1 MKNTAPGSLATA
13 SLSFG
18 RPVDRADSPYAWY
31 VLFVL
36 ILVYML
42 SSMDRTIVSIL
53 AEDIKKSFAVSDQQ
67 LGFLH
72 GTAFAVFYALFGY
85 PMGRLVDR
93 WHRTRL
99 LAISVACWSGMT
111 VLCGLSASL
120 AQMTVAR
127 IGVGIGEAT
136 ASPAG
141 FSLVSD
147 WFTKKRR
154 ATALGIFIGGLSLGS
169 GLAFALGGVIVTQW
183 DAAFGGDAPFGLFGW
198 QAAFV
203 AVGLPGF
210 LLAILVA
217 TLREPRR
224 GLSDNVEKRE
234 ETDIWPRFFSDVA
247 SVVPPFTALQAAR
260 IGTGPLIAN
269 LAAAALTAAVA
280 ATAIY
285 FTGDTMQW
293 TILGIGY
300 YAAFSSAQSMKHR
313 DPPTFALTWQTPAF
327 VLAMV
332 GFGLV
337 SVVSIIMGFWV
348 APLALRT
355 FDIDKGTVGS
365 ILGLLT
371 LCNVMGIVCGGKLAD
386 VALRFSPS
394 GRIWIGLASAMV
406 PAPFI
411 IIMCN
416 TANPWVFFPCYVPVA
431 FFGSAWLAAG
441 GATIQELVLPRMRG
455 TATTTYFFAS
465 TLVGSGLGPYFVGK
479 MSAITS
485 DLATG
490 ILCGL
495 AAAPIAAITL
505 FACMRRVEQAEG
517 SKWERARLA
526 GEEAPSP

>member
-1 MKNTAPGSLATA
+1 MRA
-13 SLSFG
+13 SVPVGPTTESASPA
-18 RPVDRADSPYAWY
+18 RPVDQPDSPYAWY

-36 ILVYML
+36 ILVYIL

-72 GTAFAVFYALFGY
+72 GTAFSVFYALFGY
-85 PMGRLVDR
+85 PMGRLIDR

-99 LAISVACWSGMT
+99 LAISVACWSAMT
-111 VLCGLSASL
+111 MLCGMSASL
-120 AQMTVAR
+120 VQMTFAR

-147 WFTKKRR
+147 WFTKKKR

-169 GLAFALGGVIVTQW
+169 GLAFLLGGMIVTQW
-183 DAAFGGDAPFGLFGW
+183 ETAFPVDPPLGLLGW
-198 QAAFV
+198 QATFI
-203 AVGLPGF
+203 AVGMPGI

-234 ETDIWPRFFSDVA
+234 ETNIWPRFFSDLA
-247 SVVPPFTALQAAR
+247 SVVPPLTLLQAAR

-269 LAAAALTAAVA
+269 LAGAALTAAVA
-280 ATAIY
+280 WTAIY
-285 FTGDTMQW
+285 LTGDTMQW

-313 DPPTFALTWQTPAF
+313 DPPTFALTWKTPAF
-327 VLAMV
+327 LLAMI

-337 SVVSIIMGFWV
+337 SVISIIMGFWV

-355 FDIDKGTVGS
+355 FAIDKSTVGS

-371 LCNVMGIVCGGKLAD
+371 LCNVMGIICGGKLAD

-394 GRIWIGLASAMV
+394 GRIWIGLASAVV

-411 IIMCN
+411 VIMCN
-416 TANPWVFFPCYVPVA
+416 TADPWVFFPCYVPVA

-479 MSAITS
+479 MSAITN

-495 AAAPIAAITL
+495 FAAPAAVFAL
-505 FACMRRVEQAEG
+505 WACMRRVEQAES
-517 SKWERARLA
+517 SKWERARRA
-526 GEEAPSP
+526 GEE